1 MAGLVP
7 AIHVYLLH
15 YREGVDA
22 RHIVRAT
29 KSRRVFEFALCAGHE
44 RRRGVVTGRADY
56 SLSFS
61 ANSTMV
67 LR

>member
-7 AIHVYLLH
+7 AIHVLLVALP
-15 YREGVDA
+15 EDVDA
-22 RHIVRAT
+22 RHIGVRKHAVLRT
-29 KSRRVFEFALCAGHE
+29 AMAGHDE
-44 RRRGVVTGRADY
+44 GEAVPWRY
-56 SLSFS
+56 SRSFS